1 MNRNHGDATTSMP
14 PPLPKSSPHTAP
26 RKAARVYP
34 ALSLLS
40 ITLLFLSSAAG
51 IVLSAIILFRNL
63 ESTEVLDPLSRAVFF
78 IASCVSLVYV
88 FTHVI
93 AARIAYIK
101 SLGSHT
107 AYEKY
112 VAGFAF
118 LLARLGLPVWIAAI
132 TLAIF
137 VAVNVGLDLAKGV
150 KQNIPWLNVIISI
163 ASILSLIA
171 VLVVIEMADR
181 PFATLGFSQTWFI
194 RADDASAY
202 YRDDDLRPRTVEAA
216 GSFCE
221 KREEHYGRNDFPEKQ
236 ERMKRK
242 TLTKRNTQEP
252 QQRVLRHAR
261 SMSMPTPLNT
271 VFSDASG
278 ILTPDSPAMQSSFA
292 WRPPTS
298 AGSTRKAE
306 GTEPIHGWVT
316 WQEHSNIRQAASDIS
331 TNASARP
338 NEVILPYLR
347 NNMQYS
353 PRSQYLL
360 EQKPEYDPRRWTAIG
375 VQSPPSN
382 GGFPVASFQRPLT
395 PLMTME
401 EENKIMSR
409 GSMSPD
415 GDWQINQHSRGM
427 QGNRP
432 ASSRATTTT
441 TTSITPRVNS
451 TTEIAHVAPLP
462 YMATVSERLASPSR
476 PDSDV
481 LPNEGSPRGR
491 ISINEVNEVGHL
503 EYRAERQRDS
513 YHTSRLST
521 RPPSQ
526 YHPSWDTH
534 APAQRP
540 VSPTPS
546 MESVRSTVYNF
557 SRPRTSS
564 AARMQIKVARRLRY
578 MKQHDSRL
586 SAQRLANEQMPTPPS
601 TPGSPDM
608 PRTVRAATMEDPED
622 KIGRTQMEILEA
634 VYRRS
639 PSPETPRTA
648 RATAVKNLQERLGRR
663 MLRHDGAEA
672 RQNSPV

>member
-88 FTHVI
+88 FTHII

-202 YRDDDLRPRTVEAA
+202 YGDDDLRPRTVEAA

-221 KREEHYGRNDFPEKQ
+221 KREEHYGRNDFSEKQ

-261 SMSMPTPLNT
+261 SISMPTPLNT

-375 VQSPPSN
+375 VQSPPFN

-415 GDWQINQHSRGM
+415 ANIIRRGTHMRLHS
-427 QGNRP
+427 
-432 ASSRATTTT
+432 
-441 TTSITPRVNS
+441 
-451 TTEIAHVAPLP
+451 
-462 YMATVSERLASPSR
+462 
-476 PDSDV
+476 D
-481 LPNEGSPRGR
+481 
-491 ISINEVNEVGHL
+491 
-503 EYRAERQRDS
+503 
-513 YHTSRLST
+513 
-521 RPPSQ
+521 
-526 YHPSWDTH
+526 
-534 APAQRP
+534 
-540 VSPTPS
+540 
-546 MESVRSTVYNF
+546 
-557 SRPRTSS
+557 RPRTSS

-608 PRTVRAATMEDPED
+608 PRTVRAATMEDHED